1 VLFFLGRVGP
11 QTLGVALVLRV
22 RERLYR
28 YPEERPFI
36 G

>member
-1 VLFFLGRVGP
+1 MYVGRVGP
-11 QTLGVALVLRV
+11 TTFVAALAARTVSLRF
-22 RERLYR
+22 R